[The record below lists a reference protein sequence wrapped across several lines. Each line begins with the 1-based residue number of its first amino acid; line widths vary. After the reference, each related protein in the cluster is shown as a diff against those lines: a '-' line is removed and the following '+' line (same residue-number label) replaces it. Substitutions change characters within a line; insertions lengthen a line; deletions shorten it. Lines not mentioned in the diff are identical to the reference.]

1 MTRSHV
7 SRLPQTYYVAEAILI
22 LLTIP
27 RGILKLHTITP
38 GLRDVTVPGLGE
50 ESLLRS
56 CLFGVLHASWIWSLA
71 LSMNLGGCLSQL
83 HLIDFAS
90 TFSSL

>member
-22 LLTIP
+22 LLTTP
-27 RGILKLHTITP
+27 SGMLKLHTITA
-38 GLRDVTVPGLGE
+38 GLRDVTGPGLGE

-56 CLFGVLHASWIWSLA
+56 CLFGVLHATWIWSLA
-71 LSMNLGGCLSQL
+71 LPMNLGGCFLQL